1 MAHFLKGSLARL
13 LALASLCAAPAW
25 GNGAQPGS
33 GVVTTQAV
41 TVAGQ
46 DFCQHFAAA
55 WREKEAAEHYTVLVR
70 ERPSARHGSEIAVVF
85 SNRKVFEARL
95 PVARA
100 AVRQV
105 AHQAAETAYQTIV
118 ETETRRKLIVDS
130 DLAPDEF

>member
-1 MAHFLKGSLARL
+1 MARALMGFLARL
-13 LALASLCAAPAW
+13 LSPAVLCAAPAW
-25 GNGAQPGS
+25 GSGAQPGS

-70 ERPSARHGSEIAVVF
+70 ERPSARHGSEMFVVF
-85 SNRKVFEARL
+85 SNRKVFEGRL
-95 PVARA
+95 PIARA
-100 AVRQV
+100 AIRPV
-105 AHQAAETAYQTIV
+105 AQQAAETAYQTIV
-118 ETETRRKLIVDS
+118 ETETRRKLIVDT